1 MPNIKSAKKRV
12 VVTEKKNSQNKMIR
26 SAVKTAIKKF
36 NAALAAG
43 DAEAA
48 EKLLPETVS
57 VIDSAASKGILHKN
71 NAANKKSALAKNLN
85 ALKAAPKAAPAV
97 EVEEVKVEAVA
108 AEAPVARV
116 GLIYDFPAAVG
127 GAVVD
132 KEHPAVGGREAAPG
146 QPGQAAAQGVY
157 SNRQHLFLIVAG
169 HYYKISFHFYL
180 RGGISYLHYDTNARG
195 NQYRPPITALFTKI

>member
-12 VVTEKKNSQNKMIR
+12 VVTEKKNSQNKMIKT
-26 SAVKTAIKKF
+26 SVKTAIKKF

-85 ALKAAPKAAPAV
+85 ALKANPKAAV
-97 EVEEVKVEAVA
+97 QEEVKAEEAKEAETAAPV
-108 AEAPVARV
+108 AEAPV
-116 GLIYDFPAAVG
+116 
-127 GAVVD
+127 
-132 KEHPAVGGREAAPG
+132 EAKPKKTRAKKTEK
-146 QPGQAAAQGVY
+146 AE
-157 SNRQHLFLIVAG
+157 
-169 HYYKISFHFYL
+169 
-180 RGGISYLHYDTNARG
+180 
-195 NQYRPPITALFTKI
+195 

>member
-85 ALKAAPKAAPAV
+85 ALKAAHKAAPDV

-108 AEAPVARV
+108 AEAPVAEEKPKKTR
-116 GLIYDFPAAVG
+116 AKKAEK
-127 GAVVD
+127 A
-132 KEHPAVGGREAAPG
+132 E
-146 QPGQAAAQGVY
+146 
-157 SNRQHLFLIVAG
+157 
-169 HYYKISFHFYL
+169 
-180 RGGISYLHYDTNARG
+180 
-195 NQYRPPITALFTKI
+195 

>member
-12 VVTEKKNSQNKMIR
+12 VVTEKKNSQNKMIKT
-26 SAVKTAIKKF
+26 SVKTAIKKF

-85 ALKAAPKAAPAV
+85 ALKANPKAAV
-97 EVEEVKVEAVA
+97 QEEVKAEEAKEAETAAPA
-108 AEAPVARV
+108 AEAP
-116 GLIYDFPAAVG
+116 F
-127 GAVVD
+127 
-132 KEHPAVGGREAAPG
+132 EAKPKKTRAKKTEK
-146 QPGQAAAQGVY
+146 AE
-157 SNRQHLFLIVAG
+157 
-169 HYYKISFHFYL
+169 
-180 RGGISYLHYDTNARG
+180 
-195 NQYRPPITALFTKI
+195 

>member
-12 VVTEKKNSQNKMIR
+12 VVTEKKNSQNKMIKT
-26 SAVKTAIKKF
+26 SVKTAIKKF

-85 ALKAAPKAAPAV
+85 ALKANPKAAV
-97 EVEEVKVEAVA
+97 QEEVKAEKAKEAETAAPV
-108 AEAPVARV
+108 AEAPV
-116 GLIYDFPAAVG
+116 
-127 GAVVD
+127 
-132 KEHPAVGGREAAPG
+132 EAKPKKTRAKKTEK
-146 QPGQAAAQGVY
+146 AE
-157 SNRQHLFLIVAG
+157 
-169 HYYKISFHFYL
+169 
-180 RGGISYLHYDTNARG
+180 
-195 NQYRPPITALFTKI
+195 

>member
-43 DAEAA
+43 DVEAA

-57 VIDSAASKGILHKN
+57 VIDSAVSKGILHKN

-85 ALKAAPKAAPAV
+85 ALKANPKAVVAEEVKEEAPAV
-97 EVEEVKVEAVA
+97 E
-108 AEAPVARV
+108 EAPVAEEKPKKTR
-116 GLIYDFPAAVG
+116 AKKAEK
-127 GAVVD
+127 A
-132 KEHPAVGGREAAPG
+132 E
-146 QPGQAAAQGVY
+146 
-157 SNRQHLFLIVAG
+157 
-169 HYYKISFHFYL
+169 
-180 RGGISYLHYDTNARG
+180 
-195 NQYRPPITALFTKI
+195 

>member
-12 VVTEKKNSQNKMIR
+12 VVTEKKNSQNKMIKT
-26 SAVKTAIKKF
+26 SVKTAIKKF

-85 ALKAAPKAAPAV
+85 ALKANPKAAAS
-97 EVEEVKVEAVA
+97 EEVKAEEAKEAETVA
-108 AEAPVARV
+108 PVAEAPV
-116 GLIYDFPAAVG
+116 
-127 GAVVD
+127 
-132 KEHPAVGGREAAPG
+132 EAKPKKTRAKKTEK
-146 QPGQAAAQGVY
+146 AE
-157 SNRQHLFLIVAG
+157 
-169 HYYKISFHFYL
+169 
-180 RGGISYLHYDTNARG
+180 
-195 NQYRPPITALFTKI
+195 